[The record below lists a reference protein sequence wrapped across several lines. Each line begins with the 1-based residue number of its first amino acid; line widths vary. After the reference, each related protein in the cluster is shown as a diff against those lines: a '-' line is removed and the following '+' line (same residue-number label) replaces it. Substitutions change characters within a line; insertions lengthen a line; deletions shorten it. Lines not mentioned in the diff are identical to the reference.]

1 MHQSS
6 VQWKKV
12 NNNNKTTVTRKCIV
26 FKRVY
31 VYKFN
36 KPASALAHTQTL
48 TIYIYIL
55 YLRVSVV
62 IFGVQALDKKK
73 IKKKNY

>member
-1 MHQSS
+1 MHHAP
-6 VQWKKV
+6 VVCTVKKKAN
-12 NNNNKTTVTRKCIV
+12 NNNNKTTITRKCIV

-48 TIYIYIL
+48 TIHHYVYL
-55 YLRVSVV
+55 YCVYVSVLLFSV
-62 IFGVQALDKKK
+62 FRR
-73 IKKKNY
+73 